1 MKQPDLSNFSVS
13 KNNSRS
19 LDLLKTYS
27 RAFLLSEER
36 PSLFRLM
43 NKISLFFI
51 LALRLHAADS
61 VVTFNE
67 IHYNPEGPSEGQEWI
82 ELHNQM
88 AINVDLSGWQLTG
101 GIDFVIPEGTTIS
114 GGGFYLIAKEP
125 KNPALAGANV
135 DGPFAGSLSNSGETV
150 RLRSRSKRIMD
161 EVDYSDSGQWPV
173 GPDGSGS
180 TLAKSDDSLLSGKSS
195 SWTTS
200 SQIGG
205 TPGATNFSTAN
216 LPIPHVF
223 IASDASWKF
232 DDSGSMPSQ
241 NWNRTSYND
250 ATWNSGQTL
259 FGTTSEDGGP
269 TILPVIDHL
278 VERFRASDLALSNGQ
293 IVSNWP
299 DTATADGQAQTA
311 TARGNP
317 TFARNATPSGQPAV
331 RFDGNDQLRTSIAP
345 GIGNTSGFVFFA
357 VIKANSNPGNGGIGN
372 GSGPYIWDRDSSI
385 SDPPLTSLKSDG
397 GRYGLQKRYNNGSGL
412 GGPISSTLISTSDYQ
427 IVAIRRNRS
436 ENQFELWVDGVLEST
451 DNDSGAA
458 LTPQPIVIGN
468 HSGGAGGFDGDI
480 AELLIYEDELT
491 NSEFESIGAYL
502 ESRYGLDT
510 AFPGNGSA
518 PATEL
523 QDNGATTYI
532 RQTFNYNGDPN
543 NTSIRIDHLVSD
555 GAVIYLNG
563 SEIRRIN
570 MPAGA
575 INHNSTA
582 LSDISAPISSG
593 FINLPNAS
601 LLNGTNVL
609 AVSLHPAPGNTSVSF
624 ASTLEGTETPPDPS
638 TNPGLIFN
646 EVSSAKDLNFFVEV
660 TNPGS
665 TPVSTNGYTLKI
677 EGDSTTIVDLPNQ
690 TLNHGEILLLDHTAL
705 GHSPSAND
713 KLFLFSSGGTS
724 LTDAR
729 GVTNRLRGLSP
740 EFPDRWI
747 FPSKP
752 TPGIAN
758 SFALNTDIVINEI
771 CYNPPILDS
780 DPGVPPT
787 IDTIP
792 LIDSGA
798 SWRYNEKG
806 DALPTDWASQPH
818 SIGGNWESGAS
829 TLAYETGI
837 NITNLTNPSSNFP
850 RVVTYYFETEF
861 NLTAQ
866 EVADLETLIL
876 NHRIDD
882 GAIFYLNGEEL
893 DRYQMPAG
901 PVDASTFA
909 SSSVGNAEWIGDYR
923 VTIPAGSTRVGS
935 NRISVEVHQISLGS
949 SDITFDFEA
958 KAEFVTDPGIPATK
972 SRPGDSQWIELY
984 NRGNQTVDLSGWDF
998 GEGINYTFPEGTKL
1012 TANSYLV
1019 ISNTPSTLARQY
1031 PNITILGP
1039 FDGNLSRRSETIT
1052 LRDQYNNPSD
1062 TLRYF
1067 DGGAWPSKADAGGST
1082 MELIDA
1088 RADNAQPGAWAGS
1101 DELSRT
1107 SWQTYTF
1114 RTTASSSPVGN
1125 DNQWREFIFGLLEEG
1140 EILLDDLTVTE
1151 DPDGSAISM
1160 ITNGTFNNLNTW
1172 RALGNHRD
1180 VEIIPDPDG
1189 DGSVLYLK
1197 AIGSTEHQHNH
1208 VEANL
1213 VNNRR
1218 VTNGRVYEVSFRA
1231 RWLSGS
1237 HLLHT
1242 RLYFNR
1248 IPHTFHLERPD
1259 LYGTPGTQNSTVVSN
1274 AGPTSSDL
1282 YHFPVVPAPGE
1293 SVTISANVTDPNGV
1307 ENLTLHYR
1315 VEGGEFTA
1323 TSMSQIGNSAKWEGS
1338 IPGQSS
1344 GNVVQFYLTSTDTLG
1359 ASSFLPAEGP
1369 DSRAMYEVEDGRAAT
1384 TGCINNFRIIMDPD
1398 DLTWMFTP
1406 RNLMSNGRV
1415 PCTVI
1420 DREGKAYYNTGV
1432 RIKGSQRARGQRNR
1446 VGFNV
1451 GFPSDQLFRNVHRSV
1466 AIDRSEG
1473 QVVGQREILFD
1484 LMATS
1489 SGGIPGEFNDL
1500 AYVISPNP
1508 IHTSAAVLQMAR
1520 FGSVFLED
1528 QFDNGSD
1535 GTVYEYELVY
1545 YPTTTDAGGYKVPEP
1560 DRVVGRDINDMGE
1573 DPEAYRWTYLI
1584 KNNQEFGDY
1593 QPAMALGKQF
1603 SKPTADFNTSVAD
1616 VLDVD
1621 QWLRALAYS
1630 CASGAGDSFYSN
1642 SNHNGQFYGR
1652 PDGKVLYFPHDIDFA
1667 FSSSRGIFENSEL
1680 NRIINNQSYRR
1691 SYLAH
1696 LYDICSTVYNRE
1708 WMAPWTA
1715 HFDECVPGGNVF
1727 SDDLS
1732 YINSRSNYI
1741 LNQVNRQ
1748 VSPINFSI
1756 TTNGGNNFTTSDTP
1770 VILAGTGW
1778 LDIHEIR
1785 LSNGTPVTHNWT
1797 STDDWEL
1804 ALTLG
1809 IGVHSITLEAYD
1821 SRGNLLGSDGITIT
1835 RSGGLDTPSIASLA
1849 VSEVYYNPSG
1859 QDEGSEFVE
1868 LLNVGDSS
1876 LDLSGTR
1883 FTDGIDFTFPVSS
1896 VLAPGKRILVVAN
1909 RTTFKDRYGTGLPI
1923 AGEFKNGTSLS
1934 NKGELITLRD
1944 NTGIVIQ
1951 SFTYDDS
1958 PPWPQ
1963 EADGDDFSLVLL
1975 NPNSTPDHTLAS
1987 NWRASA
1993 LTGGNPGDND
2003 VCPDFV
2009 GPALIDRDLDGVPAL
2024 IEYFLGTSDNHVGD
2038 SNSKLSYSTT
2048 NEAGQTFPTYTVTHK
2063 VGTDAVNANAEVSFN
2078 LQSWSSL
2085 ATDIV
2090 LHRRVSNGD
2099 GTVTS
2104 TWRSTKTLS
2113 PTIRQFF
2120 RLRAILK

>member
-1 MKQPDLSNFSVS
+1 MK
-13 KNNSRS
+13 
-19 LDLLKTYS
+19 
-27 RAFLLSEER
+27 
-36 PSLFRLM
+36 
-43 NKISLFFI
+43 KISLLF
-51 LALRLHAADS
+51 LLTLPLSAADS

-67 IHYNPEGPSEGQEWI
+67 IHYNPQGISEDQEWI
-82 ELHNQM
+82 EIHNQM
-88 AINVDLSGWQLTG
+88 AINVDFSGWKVTG
-101 GIDFVIPEGTTIS
+101 GVNFTVPDGTVIP
-114 GGGFYLIAKEP
+114 GGGYFLIAKDP
-125 KNPALAGANV
+125 SNPALANLNV
-135 DGPFAGSLSNSGETV
+135 AGPFTGSLANGGETI
-150 RLRSRSKRIMD
+150 RLRSRSERLMD

-173 GPDGSGS
+173 GPDGSGA
-180 TLAKSDDSLLSGKSS
+180 TLAKVESSLLSGKSS
-195 SWTTS
+195 SWKSS

-205 TPGATNFSTAN
+205 TPGTVNFPSVS

-223 IASDASWKF
+223 VASDASWKF
-232 DDSGSMPSQ
+232 DDSGTAPSA
-241 NWNRTSYND
+241 NWNSSAYND
-250 ATWNSGQTL
+250 NTWRTGQTL
-259 FGTTSEDGGP
+259 FGTTSDGGGP
-269 TILPVIDHL
+269 AILPVTDHL
-278 VERFRASDLALSNGQ
+278 VERFRASDLNLNNGQ
-293 IVSNWP
+293 VVSSWP
-299 DTATADGQAQTA
+299 DTATADGQTQTA
-311 TARGNP
+311 TSEGNP
-317 TFARNATPSGQPAV
+317 TFAANATPSGEPAV
-331 RFDGNDQLRTSIAP
+331 RFDGNDQLRTAIVP

-357 VIKANSNPGNGGIGN
+357 VVKANSPPGNGGVGN
-372 GSGPYIWDRDSSI
+372 GSGPYIWDRDSSV

-397 GRYGLQKRYNNGSGL
+397 GRYALQKRYDNGSGL
-412 GGPISSTLISTSDYQ
+412 GGPISSTSLSTSDYQ

-436 ENQFELWVDGVLEST
+436 DSQFELWVDGVREAT
-451 DNDSGAA
+451 DSDTGAA

-468 HSGGAGGFDGDI
+468 HSGGNGGFDGDI

-491 NSEFESIGAYL
+491 GPEFESVGAYL

-510 AFPGNGSA
+510 AFPGNGVA
-518 PATEL
+518 PTTEL
-523 QDNGATTYI
+523 DDNGSTAYL
-532 RQTFNYNGDPN
+532 RQTFNYDGDPH
-543 NTSIRIDHLVSD
+543 NTSVRLNHLVAD

-563 SEIRRIN
+563 VEVQRVN
-570 MPAGA
+570 MPEGA
-575 INHNSTA
+575 VSHGTKA
-582 LSDISAPISSG
+582 LSDISTPISSG
-593 FINLPNAS
+593 LMTLPSSS
-601 LLNGTNVL
+601 LLNGSNVL
-609 AVSLHPAPGNTSVSF
+609 AVSLHPASGNTSVSF
-624 ASTLEGTETPPDPS
+624 ASTLEGTETPPDPASS
-638 TNPGLIFN
+638 TGLALN
-646 EVSSAKDLNFFVEV
+646 EVSPAGAANFFVELV
-660 TNPGS
+660 NPGNTAIS
-665 TPVSTNGYTLKI
+665 TSGYTLKI
-677 EGDSTTIVDLPNQ
+677 DGTSPVTIELPNA
-690 TLNHGEILLLDHTAL
+690 TLAPGDLLLIDHNSFPQIP
-705 GHSPSAND
+705 GNGD
-713 KLFLFSSGGTS
+713 KLFLCSSSGSS

-729 GVTNRLRGLSP
+729 EVTNRRRGLSP
-740 EFPDRWI
+740 DYPGQWLFPD
-747 FPSKP
+747 FSTPSAP
-752 TPGIAN
+752 NT
-758 SFALNTDIVINEI
+758 FVFNTDIVINEI
-771 CYNPPILDS
+771 CYNPPILDA
-780 DPGVPPT
+780 DPGIPPT
-787 IDTIP
+787 VNTIP
-792 LIDSGA
+792 LINSGDI
-798 SWRYNEKG
+798 WRYNEKG
-806 DALPTDWASQPH
+806 DSLPSDWASQEH
-818 SIGGNWESGAS
+818 AIGGNWESGAS
-829 TLAYETGI
+829 TLAYETGL
-837 NITNLTNPSSNFP
+837 NITNLTNPASNFP

-866 EVADLETLIL
+866 EVADLDTLSL
-876 NHRIDD
+876 NHLIDD
-882 GAIFYLNGEEL
+882 GAIFYLNGVEL
-893 DRYQMPAG
+893 DRYQMPVG
-901 PVDASTFA
+901 TVSSSTFA
-909 SSSVGNAEWIGDYR
+909 SDSVGNAAWIGEYS
-923 VTIPAGSTRVGS
+923 VSIPAGVAQVGS
-935 NRISVEVHQISLGS
+935 NRISVEVHQQSLGS

-958 KAEFVTDPGIPATK
+958 KAQFVTDPGIPATK
-972 SRPGDSQWIELY
+972 SRPGNSQWIELY
-984 NRGNQTVDLSGWDF
+984 NRGTQTADLANWDF
-998 GEGINYTFPEGTKL
+998 GEGVDYDFPDGTIL
-1012 TANSYLV
+1012 AASSYLV
-1019 ISNTPSTLARQY
+1019 ISNDPVTLASQH
-1031 PNITILGP
+1031 PGVTVLGP
-1039 FDGNLSRRSETIT
+1039 FEGSLSRRSETIT
-1052 LRDQYNNPSD
+1052 LRDQNNNPVD

-1067 DGGAWPSKADAGGST
+1067 DGGRWPDKADAQGST
-1082 MELIDA
+1082 IELIDPN
-1088 RADNAQPGAWAGS
+1088 ADNSMPAAWAAS
-1101 DELSRT
+1101 DELPRT
-1107 SWQTYTF
+1107 SWQNYTF
-1114 RTTASSSPVGN
+1114 RATASSSPVGN
-1125 DNQWREFIFGLLEEG
+1125 DSQWREFIFGLLEEG

-1151 DPDGSAISM
+1151 DPDGSAVAMIS
-1160 ITNGTFNNLNTW
+1160 NGTFSNLNTW

-1180 VEIIPDPDG
+1180 VEIVPDPDG
-1189 DGSVLYLK
+1189 GGSVLYLK

-1208 VEANL
+1208 VEATL
-1213 VNNRR
+1213 ANNRST
-1218 VTNGRVYEVSFRA
+1218 TNGREYEVSFRA

-1248 IPHTFHLERPD
+1248 IPHTFHLERPEIF
-1259 LYGTPGTQNSTVVSN
+1259 GTPGAANSTLVAN
-1274 AGPTSSDL
+1274 AGPTSENLS
-1282 YHFPVVPAPGE
+1282 HSPVVPATGE
-1293 SVTISANVTDPNGV
+1293 SVTISTDVFDTDGIDT
-1307 ENLTLHYR
+1307 LTLNYR
-1315 VEGGEFTA
+1315 VEGGAFSGVSMAQVGA
-1323 TSMSQIGNSAKWEGS
+1323 TSKWQGA
-1338 IPGQSS
+1338 IPGQSA
-1344 GNVVQFYLTSTDTLG
+1344 GNVVQFYLTATDSLG
-1359 ASSFLPAEGP
+1359 AKTFIPADGP

-1384 TGCINNFRIIMDPD
+1384 TGCINNFRIIMDPE

-1446 VGFNV
+1446 VGFNI

-1545 YPTTTDAGGYKVPEP
+1545 YPITTDAGGYKRPEP
-1560 DRVVGRDINDMGE
+1560 DRVVGRDINNMGD

-1584 KNNQEFGDY
+1584 KNNQEFDDY
-1593 QPAMALGKQF
+1593 QPAISLGKQF
-1603 SKPTADFNTSVAD
+1603 SKPTADFNASVAD

-1630 CASGAGDSFYSN
+1630 CASGAGDSFYTN

-1667 FSSSRGIFENSEL
+1667 FNSSRGIFENSEL

-1691 SYLAH
+1691 AYLAH

-1741 LNQVNRQ
+1741 LNQINRQ
-1748 VSPINFSI
+1748 ISPIDFSI

-1770 VILAGTGW
+1770 VILAGVGW

-1785 LSNGTPVTHNWT
+1785 LSNGTPVTYTWT

-1821 SRGNLLGSDGITIT
+1821 SRGNLLGSDSITIT
-1835 RSGGLDTPSIASLA
+1835 RIGGLDTPSLASLV
-1849 VSEVYYNPSG
+1849 VSEIYYNPAG

-1883 FTDGIDFTFPVSS
+1883 FTDGIDFTFPVSTI
-1896 VLAPGKRILVVAN
+1896 LAPGKRILVVAN
-1909 RTTFKDRYGTGLPI
+1909 RTTFKARYGAGLAV
-1923 AGEFKNGTSLS
+1923 AGEFENGTNLS
-1934 NKGELITLRD
+1934 NGGELITLQ
-1944 NTGIVIQ
+1944 NNSGIAIQ

-1958 PPWPQ
+1958 FPWPQ
-1963 EADGDDFSLVLL
+1963 EADGDDFSLILV
-1975 NPNSTPDHTLAS
+1975 NPGSNPDHALAS

-1993 LTGGNPGDND
+1993 LTGGNPGQND

-2024 IEYFLGTSDNHVGD
+2024 IEYYLGTSDNHVGD

-2063 VGTDAVNANAEVSFN
+2063 VGTDAVDANAEVSFN

-2085 ATDIV
+2085 AADIV

-2120 RLRAILK
+2120 RLRASLK